1 MADDGR
7 PGRGAAGAAE
17 LWTEPDVFAKLAA
30 IILALGILGCTL
42 LAMRQQ
48 RLQAAH
54 ELAEAQL
61 RIRKSDEQLWL
72 LRAQIARRLNP
83 ENIRDMAAGAGP
95 LRPAASPPPPVEP
108 PELMGP
114 PAPKRA
120 DGGTGAKPSR
130 GSPVVPLERLAH
142 KDSADEPGASPSEP
156 R

>member
-1 MADDGR
+1 M
-7 PGRGAAGAAE
+7 
-17 LWTEPDVFAKLAA
+17 FAKLAA

-83 ENIRDMAAGAGP
+83 ENIRDMATGAGP
-95 LRPAASPPPPVEP
+95 LRPVASPPRPIEP
-108 PELMGP
+108 AELMGP
-114 PAPKRA
+114 PAPKHA
-120 DGGTGAKPSR
+120 DGGTGGKPVRPAAS
-130 GSPVVPLERLAH
+130 VPHERLAH
-142 KDSADEPGASPSEP
+142 EDSANEPESTHSEP

>member
-1 MADDGR
+1 
-7 PGRGAAGAAE
+7 
-17 LWTEPDVFAKLAA
+17 VFAKLAA

-83 ENIRDMAAGAGP
+83 ENIRDMASGAGP
-95 LRPAASPPPPVEP
+95 LRPVASPPPPIAP

-120 DGGTGAKPSR
+120 DGGAGSRPSR
-130 GSPVVPLERLAH
+130 PESSVPRERLAH
-142 KDSADEPGASPSEP
+142 EPEIMPLEP

>member
-1 MADDGR
+1 M
-7 PGRGAAGAAE
+7 
-17 LWTEPDVFAKLAA
+17 FAKLAA

-54 ELAEAQL
+54 ELAESQL

-72 LRAQIARRLNP
+72 LRAQIAHRLNP
-83 ENIRDMAAGAGP
+83 ENIRELATGAGP
-95 LRPAASPPPPVEP
+95 LRPVASPPPPAEP

-114 PAPKRA
+114 PAPKHA
-120 DGGTGAKPSR
+120 DGGTGSKPAR
-130 GSPVVPLERLAH
+130 PSPSVPHERLAH
-142 KDSADEPGASPSEP
+142 EPESTHSEP

>member
-1 MADDGR
+1 M
-7 PGRGAAGAAE
+7 
-17 LWTEPDVFAKLAA
+17 FAKLAA

-83 ENIRDMAAGAGP
+83 ENIRDMATDAGP

-114 PAPKRA
+114 PAPKHA
-120 DGGTGAKPSR
+120 DGGTGSRPSR
-130 GSPVVPLERLAH
+130 PAPGVPHERLAH
-142 KDSADEPGASPSEP
+142 EPESTHPEP

>member
-1 MADDGR
+1 M
-7 PGRGAAGAAE
+7 
-17 LWTEPDVFAKLAA
+17 FAKLAA

-83 ENIRDMAAGAGP
+83 ENIRDMATDAGP
-95 LRPAASPPPPVEP
+95 LRPVASPPPPVEP

-114 PAPKRA
+114 PAPKHA
-120 DGGTGAKPSR
+120 DGGTGARPSR
-130 GSPVVPLERLAH
+130 PAPGVPHERLAH
-142 KDSADEPGASPSEP
+142 EPEITHPEP